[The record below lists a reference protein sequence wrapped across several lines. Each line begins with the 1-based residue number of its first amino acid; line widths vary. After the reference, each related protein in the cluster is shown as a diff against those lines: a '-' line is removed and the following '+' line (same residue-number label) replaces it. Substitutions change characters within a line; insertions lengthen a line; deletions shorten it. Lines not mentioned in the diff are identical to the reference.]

1 MNILGII
8 PMPMPM
14 PIATDGITGDVDV
27 MDIHKFALSLV
38 LVCMILAVISVA
50 VLAIK
55 KRRYIKDFG
64 FVSFMKDMVTDSFV
78 FMSSVAIICLISFIY
93 AVFGIFCLL

>member
-8 PMPMPM
+8 PMPM

-27 MDIHKFALSLV
+27 MVIHKFALSLV
-38 LVCMILAVISVA
+38 LICMILAVISVA

-55 KRRYIKDFG
+55 KSGYIKDFG
-64 FVSFMKDMVTDSFV
+64 FVSFMKDIVTDSFV
-78 FMSSVAIICLISFIY
+78 FMFSVGTICLVLFIY
-93 AVFGIFCLL
+93 AVFGIYFLL